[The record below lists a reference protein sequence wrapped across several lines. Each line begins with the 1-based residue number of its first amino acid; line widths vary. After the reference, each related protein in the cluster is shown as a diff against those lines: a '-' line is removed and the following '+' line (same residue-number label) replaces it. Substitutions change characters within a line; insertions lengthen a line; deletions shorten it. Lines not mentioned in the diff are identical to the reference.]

1 MSYCPRCFTEYAEN
15 ATECMDCRVPL
26 QKGARPAAMAENEPE
41 AEPKLVRLRTFS
53 GPTAVMEADLA
64 RNLLQEKGILS
75 FVPGE
80 TSAEMLP
87 GIDLVQ
93 LWVREGDADRASDVL
108 RSYLDL
114 VEESETEN
122 DDDADDGSL
131 KN

>member
-1 MSYCPRCFTEYAEN
+1 MSYCPRCFTEYDES

-26 QKGARPAAMAENEPE
+26 QAGSPPVDLGRNNPEPE
-41 AEPKLVRLRTFS
+41 PRLVRLRAFS

-80 TSAEMLP
+80 TSAEILP

-93 LWVREGDADRASDVL
+93 LWVREEDTDRASEVL

-114 VEESETEN
+114 VEESDAGTE
-122 DDDADDGSL
+122 DLDDGSL

>member
-1 MSYCPRCFTEYAEN
+1 
-15 ATECMDCRVPL
+15 
-26 QKGARPAAMAENEPE
+26 
-41 AEPKLVRLRTFS
+41 
-53 GPTAVMEADLA
+53 MEADLA

-80 TSAEMLP
+80 TSAEILP

-93 LWVREGDADRASDVL
+93 LWVREEDTDRASEVL

-114 VEESETEN
+114 VEESDAGTE
-122 DDDADDGSL
+122 DLDDGSL